1 MPIWD
6 ADIIG
11 HTKVNHCVTAPACP
25 YFTMSCFLFDLLADN
40 LGAEACVY
48 RIIHLR
54 YLSQKPHGWITHAT
68 VNTSP
73 GSSRYQTSRPKHPQ
87 SSCIIQLFGE
97 ESPGGTIICVI
108 TQERNIEKKKILSPH
123 HHFAKRVFKDQL
135 LSPCWLTCSCPPA
148 AGVHPVSSG
157 AAGLNCK
164 RWEIRKLQSLA
175 LSSELL
181 ARLKAISYSCS
192 TGQG

>member
-6 ADIIG
+6 ADITG
-11 HTKVNHCVTAPACP
+11 HTKVNHCVTAPARP
-25 YFTMSCFLFDLLADN
+25 YFTMSCFLFDLLADT

-48 RIIHLR
+48 CIIHLR

-73 GSSRYQTSRPKHPQ
+73 GSSRYQTIARPKHPQ

-108 TQERNIEKKKILSPH
+108 TQERNIEKKKY
-123 HHFAKRVFKDQL
+123 
-135 LSPCWLTCSCPPA
+135 CP
-148 AGVHPVSSG
+148 
-157 AAGLNCK
+157 L
-164 RWEIRKLQSLA
+164 IITLQSV
-175 LSSELL
+175 S
-181 ARLKAISYSCS
+181 LKTSCS
-192 TGQG
+192 APAGRPAPVLLRLVCTQSLRGQRA